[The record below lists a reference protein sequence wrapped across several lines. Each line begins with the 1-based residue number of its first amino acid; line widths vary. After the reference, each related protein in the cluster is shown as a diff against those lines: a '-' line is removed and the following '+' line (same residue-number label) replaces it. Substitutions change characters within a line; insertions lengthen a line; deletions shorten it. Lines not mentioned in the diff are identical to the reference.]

1 MLRLTSR
8 FGLRQ
13 LILSLG
19 LLGFVGIAA
28 IVAIYFVSNAKLMHE
43 QVYADQAAELGRLS
57 LILDNGL
64 LNARRAEKDFLLRT
78 DERYVTRHAEVV
90 ATVLANLK
98 GLEQNAGTTDPKL
111 SQQLAAIRQG
121 LDVYVQQFKRVTDA
135 HRKLGF
141 DPNSG
146 LQGTLRASVGEVEK
160 QLAGLNEKELSNI
173 MLMMRR
179 HEKDFMLRHDARYL
193 DDMKKRAAE
202 FASLL
207 KSASLPAS
215 VTEGIVTKMA
225 AYQRDFASYAETDM
239 QVAEA
244 VKALSQ
250 AYAQIDPVLGEVRAT
265 FQKSSDAA
273 LADIAS
279 NRSWTSTL
287 MLMSAAVILVLVGIV
302 GLFVSRAISAPIAR
316 LTGVTQRLSQGD
328 LSVEVN
334 GVDRRDEIGQ
344 MAKAVEVF
352 KDALIAKEQADEAAK
367 LEADAKMR
375 RAQTLDELTKRFETN
390 VSSLTQALSAAATE
404 MEATAQTMTATA
416 EQTTNQSISVA
427 SAAEQTSAN
436 VQTVAVAT
444 EELSS
449 SIREIAEQVAKSSSI
464 AGRAAGEADRTDGT
478 VQALAAGAQKIG
490 DVVALISNIAGQT
503 NLLALNATI
512 EAARAGEAGRGFA
525 VVATEVKELASQ
537 TAKAT
542 DEIAGQ
548 IARIQEETR
557 NAVGAIQTISTTV
570 NEMNAIAAGVAAAME
585 EQGAATQEIA
595 RNVQQAAQGTQV
607 VTGNI
612 LDVKRGAGET
622 GSAAAQVLSAAQE
635 LARHRP
641 RGRQFP
647 VRCQSRLI
655 QSPPPAS
662 ERQLSGLLLA
672 AAHPG
677 RSAAEET
684 LPARVETSRHRVILG
699 RSEAETRGS
708 QADAPTTYPSQCA
721 GAFLVLRSSGPR
733 SLPSGRPKAGPDGG
747 PRMT

>member
-1 MLRLTSR
+1 MTGLISR

-19 LLGFVGIAA
+19 LLGFVGVAA
-28 IVAIYFVSNAKLMHE
+28 IAAIYFVSNAKLMHAQRE
-43 QVYADQAAELGRLS
+43 ADQASELGRLS
-57 LILDNGL
+57 LILDNEL

-78 DERYVTRHAEVV
+78 DERYITRHAEVAV
-90 ATVLANLK
+90 KVFANLK
-98 GLEQNAGTTDPKL
+98 DVEQKSAGVDAKL
-111 SQQLAAIRQG
+111 PQQLAAIRQG
-121 LDVYVQQFKRVTDA
+121 LDVYVQQFKRVAEA

-146 LQGTLRASVGEVEK
+146 LQGTLRAAVGEVEK
-160 QLAGLNEKELSNI
+160 QLAGLNEKDLAI
-173 MLMMRR
+173 VMLQMRR
-179 HEKDFMLRHDARYL
+179 HEKDFMLRHEVRYL
-193 DDMKKRAAE
+193 EEMKKRAAE
-202 FASLL
+202 FAGLL

-215 VTEGIVTKMA
+215 VTEGINAKMS
-225 AYQRDFASYAETDM
+225 AYQRDFTSYAETDV
-239 QVAEA
+239 QAAEA
-244 VKALSQ
+244 AKALSQ

-265 FQKSSDAA
+265 FQRIYDAS

-279 NRSWTSTL
+279 ERSWTSML
-287 MLMSAAVILVLVGIV
+287 MLTSAALILVLVCVV
-302 GLFVSRAISAPIAR
+302 GFFVARAISAPIAR
-316 LTGVTQRLSQGD
+316 LTAVTQRLSQGD
-328 LSVEVN
+328 LSVDVG
-334 GVDRRDEIGQ
+334 GVERRDEIGN
-344 MAKAVEVF
+344 MAKAVQVF
-352 KDALIAKEQADEAAK
+352 KDALIAKQQADEAAK

-375 RAQTLDELTKRFETN
+375 RAQKLDELTKRFEAN

-404 MEATAQTMTATA
+404 MEATAQAMTATA

-464 AGRAAGEADRTDGT
+464 AGRAAGEADRTDAT

-525 VVATEVKELASQ
+525 VVATEVKELAGQ
-537 TAKAT
+537 TARAT
-542 DEIAGQ
+542 DEIASQ

-557 NAVGAIQTISTTV
+557 NAVGAIQTIGATV
-570 NEMNAIAAGVAAAME
+570 NEMNAIASGVAAAME

-607 VTGNI
+607 VTGSI
-612 LDVKRGAGET
+612 LDVKRGAGDT

-635 LARHRP
+635 LARHSAGL
-641 RGRQFP
+641 GREVDSF
-647 VRCQSRLI
+647 
-655 QSPPPAS
+655 
-662 ERQLSGLLLA
+662 LSGVKA
-672 AAHPG
+672 A
-677 RSAAEET
+677 
-684 LPARVETSRHRVILG
+684 
-699 RSEAETRGS
+699 
-708 QADAPTTYPSQCA
+708 
-721 GAFLVLRSSGPR
+721 
-733 SLPSGRPKAGPDGG
+733 
-747 PRMT
+747 